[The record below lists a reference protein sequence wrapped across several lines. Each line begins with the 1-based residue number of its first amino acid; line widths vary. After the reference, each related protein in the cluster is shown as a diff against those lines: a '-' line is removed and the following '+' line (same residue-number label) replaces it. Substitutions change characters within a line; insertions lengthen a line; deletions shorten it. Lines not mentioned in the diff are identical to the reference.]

1 MAGYLKKQL
10 AIDSRLSQIS
20 FALLSCVGQTYLYLR
35 MNSQRGEEFGSSI
48 SSPTHGRLISG
59 EKT

>member
-10 AIDSRLSQIS
+10 VIDSRLSQIS
-20 FALLSCVGQTYLYLR
+20 FALLSCVGQLYLYPR

-48 SSPTHGRLISG
+48 WSSTHARLISG